1 MDWINGKM
9 VSLSYDRN
17 KMVWVLSMR
26 VNKGDDLEK
35 ARKLAVRLKGRETR
49 LGYETEEEDRK

>member
-49 LGYETEEEDRK
+49 LGYETEEEEKK

>member
-49 LGYETEEEDRK
+49 LGYETEEEKK